1 MSAFDSGR
9 GIGLKI
15 AGIAGVLAVL
25 AGGCAAAYAFSDTVK
40 NQMKLAFSEPQ
51 DYFEWVY
58 EKNTTDLA
66 ERCGTG
72 YQQSIGR
79 RNDGETDCVELRL
92 EPSEEIR
99 DFLIDEIFY
108 DELDE
113 NEQELAD
120 VIRSTESLAL
130 KMDTVTRGNAVS
142 AGITLMR
149 NDGAVT
155 SADAASDLDAAMFYA
170 RVPDLNERWISM
182 DLAAFS
188 EELLDGQGSLRRT
201 GDLPDAQEIADMVKR
216 YGMMFVQ
223 DVNDVTVEKK
233 QPVQISGVS
242 TEYTAMTAELTA
254 DQFLNTVQTM
264 LDAAST
270 DSTLQKLMGDDVS
283 FRSAMMDASDSIRTL
298 RSYDL
303 NGGDT
308 VKMITYVDGMGVIR
322 GHYITVGSNFAY
334 FGALGMEKDHLA
346 GELKL
351 SVMGKKILGGK
362 LDATR
367 DGDVISGTA
376 SCTAA
381 SGYGDDVTINFSF
394 DDVEIVDAEQ
404 GYFNGVLKLTASEE
418 EFPTIALTFSS
429 DGSNQTVS
437 YPLEIEDMSV
447 GTLKL
452 IYAREA
458 GGTVSVP
465 DGAGA
470 FAVDPESSYD
480 IAWEDYVSET
490 ELRAYLTDVMQKLGF
505 SESAAND
512 AIVIADSFY

>member
-40 NQMKLAFSEPQ
+40 NQVKLAFSEPQ

-79 RNDGETDCVELRL
+79 RSDGETDYAELRL

-108 DELDE
+108 GELDS

-130 KMDTVTRGNAVS
+130 KLDSTVRGNAVS
-142 AGITLMR
+142 AGISLMR
-149 NDGAVT
+149 NDSVYT
-155 SADAASDLDAAMFYA
+155 SAEAAADMEAGLFYG
-170 RVPDLNERWISM
+170 RIPDLTERWISV
-182 DLAAFS
+182 DLTALTD
-188 EELLDGQGSLRRT
+188 ELSDVQGSLRRT
-201 GDLPDAQEIADMVKR
+201 SDLPDAQEIADLVKR

-223 DVNDVTVEKK
+223 DVNNVTVEKK

-242 TEYTAMTAELTA
+242 AEYTAITAELTA

-270 DSTLQKLMGDDVS
+270 DSTLQKLMGDDTS
-283 FRSAMMDASDSIRTL
+283 FRSAMMDASDSIREL

-351 SVMGKKILGGK
+351 SVMGKKLLGGK

-367 DGDVISGTA
+367 DGDIFSGAA
-376 SCTAA
+376 SCTVA
-381 SGYGDDVTINFSF
+381 SSYGEDATVNFSF
-394 DDVEIVDAEQ
+394 NDVEIVDAEQ
-404 GYFNGVLKLTASEE
+404 GYFNGVLKLTASEAD
-418 EFPTIALTFSS
+418 FPTIAMTFSS

-452 IYAREA
+452 IYARQD
-458 GGTVSVP
+458 GGTVSLP
-465 DGAGA
+465 DSAGA
-470 FAVDPESSYD
+470 FAVDPESSYAVD
-480 IAWEDYVSET
+480 WEDYVSET
-490 ELRAYLTDVMQKLGF
+490 ELRTYLADLMQKLGF
-505 SESAAND
+505 SEAAAND
-512 AIVIADSFY
+512 ALVIADSVY